1 MPTRTL
7 LAAMAASLV
16 LATPAA
22 AALRFQ
28 PVATVTNTGAPV
40 AVEHADL
47 NGDGRLDLVTANPG
61 SNDIAVFINRTRPGS
76 AQYESVR
83 SSLKPLRRQ
92 RGERPRGR

>member
-28 PVATVTNTGAPV
+28 PVATVTNTGPPSPSSTPASM
-40 AVEHADL
+40 ATAD
-47 NGDGRLDLVTANPG
+47 LDLVTANPG